1 MDHPMDPGQM
11 NIRAATAADLA
22 AIAAIQ
28 ASSREAAQWDPAAY
42 LGHDCMVGEIDGR
55 VVGFLVTRR
64 VAPGE
69 SEILNLAVDPA
80 ERRSGVARELLT
92 NALACVRSAWFLEVR
107 ASNQAAIRLY
117 EKAGFARAGLRSG
130 YYREPAEEAIVMRF
144 DS

>member
-1 MDHPMDPGQM
+1 M
-11 NIRAATAADLA
+11 NIRAATAGDLA

-28 ASSREAAQWDPAAY
+28 AASPEAAQWDPAAY
-42 LGHDCMVGEIDGR
+42 LGHDCLVGEINDR

-69 SEILNLAVDPA
+69 SEILNLAVEPSG
-80 ERRSGVARELLT
+80 RRSGVARELLRD
-92 NALACVRSAWFLEVR
+92 ALARVQSAWFLEVR

-117 EKAGFARAGLRSG
+117 ERAGFARAGRRSG